1 MYNVTMVKAIVCAVS
16 AKAERQQEE
25 FNMKNKKFGT
35 RQMVT
40 TAMLCAIL
48 LIMSFTPLGY
58 LNIGPLAISFN
69 MIPVAIGAIALGPVG
84 GMILGGMFGI
94 TSFLQCLG
102 IGGTSAMG
110 VILFE
115 INPFLAFVQRFV
127 PRLLAGL
134 LAGLVY
140 KGVKKISIPTVA
152 CFATGFSAALLNTV
166 LFMTALVLLFG
177 STEYVQ
183 GLIGGRNVLLFM
195 CAFVGINAVVEMI
208 AASMIVGVVG
218 KVLSKFLIRR

>member
-1 MYNVTMVKAIVCAVS
+1 MNH
-16 AKAERQQEE
+16 
-25 FNMKNKKFGT
+25 KKFGT

-48 LIMSFTPLGY
+48 LIMSYTPLGY
-58 LNIGPLAISFN
+58 LNVGPLAISFN
-69 MIPVAIGAIALGPVG
+69 MIPVAIGAIALDPVG
-84 GMILGGMFGI
+84 GMILGGLFGI

-115 INPFLAFVQRFV
+115 INPFFAFVQRFV

-134 LAGLVY
+134 LSALVY
-140 KGVKKISIPTVA
+140 KGAKKITNTTFA

-166 LFMTALVLLFG
+166 LFMSALVLLFG
-177 STEYVQ
+177 NTDYVQ
-183 GLIGGRNVLLFM
+183 GLMNGRNVIVFI
-195 CAFVGINAVVEMI
+195 CDFVGVNAVVEMV
-208 AASMIVGVVG
+208 ASSVVVGVVG
-218 KVLSKFLIRR
+218 KVLAKFLIRR

>member
-1 MYNVTMVKAIVCAVS
+1 
-16 AKAERQQEE
+16 
-25 FNMKNKKFGT
+25 
-35 RQMVT
+35 MVT

-48 LIMSFTPLGY
+48 LIMSYTPLGY

-84 GMILGGMFGI
+84 GMILGGVFGI

-115 INPFLAFVQRFV
+115 INPFFAFVQRFV

-134 LAGLVY
+134 LAALVY
-140 KGVKKISIPTVA
+140 KGAKKITNSTFA

-166 LFMTALVLLFG
+166 LFMGALVLLFG
-177 STEYVQ
+177 NTDYVQ
-183 GLIGGRNVLLFM
+183 GLMNGRNVIVFI
-195 CAFVGINAVVEMI
+195 CAFVGVNAVVEMV
-208 AASMIVGVVG
+208 AASVVVGVVG
-218 KVLSKFLIRR
+218 KVLAKFLIRR

>member
-1 MYNVTMVKAIVCAVS
+1 MNH
-16 AKAERQQEE
+16 
-25 FNMKNKKFGT
+25 KKFGT

-48 LIMSFTPLGY
+48 LIMSYTPLGY
-58 LNIGPLAISFN
+58 LNVGPLAISFN
-69 MIPVAIGAIALGPVG
+69 MIPVAIGAIALDPVG
-84 GMILGGMFGI
+84 GMILGGLFGI

-115 INPFLAFVQRFV
+115 INPFFAFVQRFV

-134 LAGLVY
+134 LSALVY
-140 KGVKKISIPTVA
+140 KGAKKITNTTFA

-166 LFMTALVLLFG
+166 LFMSALVLLFG
-177 STEYVQ
+177 NTDYVQ
-183 GLIGGRNVLLFM
+183 GLMNGRNVIVFI
-195 CAFVGINAVVEMI
+195 CAFVGVNAVVEMV
-208 AASMIVGVVG
+208 ASSVVVGVVG
-218 KVLSKFLIRR
+218 KVLAKFLIRR

>member
-1 MYNVTMVKAIVCAVS
+1 
-16 AKAERQQEE
+16 
-25 FNMKNKKFGT
+25 MKNKKFGT

-84 GMILGGMFGI
+84 GMILGAMFGF

-110 VILFE
+110 VILFD
-115 INPFLAFVQRFV
+115 INPFLAFVQRFL

-134 LAGLVY
+134 LAGLIY
-140 KGVKKISIPTVA
+140 QWVKKISNNTVA
-152 CFATGFSAALLNTV
+152 CFVTGFAAALLNTV
-166 LFMTALVLLFG
+166 LFMSALVLLFG
-177 STEYVQ
+177 NTEYVQ
-183 GLIGGRNVLLFM
+183 GLMGGRNVILFV

-218 KVLSKFLIRR
+218 KVLYKFLIRR

>member
-1 MYNVTMVKAIVCAVS
+1 
-16 AKAERQQEE
+16 
-25 FNMKNKKFGT
+25 MKNKKFGT

-48 LIMSFTPLGY
+48 LVMSFTPLGY
-58 LNIGPLAISFN
+58 LNVGPLAISFN

-110 VILFE
+110 VMLFE
-115 INPFLAFVQRFV
+115 ISPILAFAQRFV

-140 KGVKKISIPTVA
+140 MGAKKFTNSAIA
-152 CFATGFSAALLNTV
+152 CFVTGFAAALLNTV
-166 LFMTALVLLFG
+166 LFMSALVLLFG
-177 STEYVQ
+177 NTDYVQ
-183 GLIGGRNVLLFM
+183 SLIGGRNVIVFI
-195 CAFVGINAVVEMI
+195 CAFVGVNAVVEMI

-218 KVLSKFLIRR
+218 KVLSKFLVRR